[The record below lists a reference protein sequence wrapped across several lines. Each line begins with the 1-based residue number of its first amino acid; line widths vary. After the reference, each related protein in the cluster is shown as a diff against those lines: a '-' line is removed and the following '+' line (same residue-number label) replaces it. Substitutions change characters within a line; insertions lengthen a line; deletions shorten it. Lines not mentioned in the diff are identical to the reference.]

1 MHTSPVSFIQKGRG
15 ATFNPVGRFESRS
28 TEVVDDGWQYFNAA
42 ESDATDFAPNAKTVV
57 HNEIAKS
64 IISKNDSPDIPFE
77 QSVNPYRGCEHGCPY
92 CYARPSHAMLNLSP
106 GLDFE
111 TQLFAKTNAA
121 ELLALALRARNYKP
135 SPINFGANTDP
146 YQPIE
151 KKREITR
158 ACIEVLAQANH
169 PLTIVTKNAMVTRDI
184 DLLAPMAEKKL
195 VQVFVSITQLD
206 NQLTRILEPRAS
218 SPDNRLRAI
227 KELSAAGI
235 PTSVLIAPVIPFI
248 NDEWLERVLEAAR
261 QAGAVSAGYGILRLP
276 LEVNSIFQS
285 WLNTHFPHRAAHV
298 MARIRDMRGGKDNVS
313 TFGERMKG
321 SGLYAELIKKRFEVA
336 RTRFGFLP
344 RNAIALDCN
353 QFRPPAAPGTP
364 TQGFL
369 F

>member
-15 ATFNPVGRFESRS
+15 ATFNPVGRFESRA
-28 TEVVDDGWQYFNAA
+28 TEVVDDGWSSYTTEFDA
-42 ESDATDFAPNAKTVV
+42 EFEALRSKTIV
-57 HNEIAKS
+57 HDEIAKS
-64 IISKNDSPDIPFE
+64 IISRNDSPDIPFD

-135 SPINFGANTDP
+135 SAINFGANTDP

-206 NQLTRILEPRAS
+206 NDLTRILEPRAS

-227 KELSAAGI
+227 EQLSAAGI

-261 QAGAVSAGYGILRLP
+261 QAGAVTAGYGILRLP
-276 LEVNSIFQS
+276 LEVSSIFQA

-298 MARIRDMRGGKDNVS
+298 MARIRDMRDGKDNVS

-321 SGLYAELIKKRFEVA
+321 TGIYAALIKKRFEVA
-336 RTRFGFLP
+336 RTRLGFFE
-344 RNAIALDCN
+344 RNAIKLDCS
-353 QFRPPAAPGTP
+353 QFQPPSAPGAP
-364 TQGFL
+364 KQANL